1 MQKRRLAKLISLQH
15 RLRQRR
21 LLRGLLRRFTDVL
34 PQIITLQRWWSAIR
48 QRRLYL
54 ALREATRK
62 SWKEEMLRQRRANMQ
77 AQPLPLQPPSRTL
90 PLLTT
95 PASPRQSNKAI
106 GQLLQLGHYR
116 LPKLRRFWFP
126 YELLV
131 HDPGTDYLFLVEVF
145 QDPLKRAIVNTLWQA
160 HLALSLP

>member
-1 MQKRRLAKLISLQH
+1 LQKRRLAKLISLQH

-62 SWKEEMLRQRRANMQ
+62 SWKEEMLRQRRANMP
-77 AQPLPLQPPSRTL
+77 AQP
-90 PLLTT
+90 
-95 PASPRQSNKAI
+95 
-106 GQLLQLGHYR
+106 
-116 LPKLRRFWFP
+116 
-126 YELLV
+126 
-131 HDPGTDYLFLVEVF
+131 
-145 QDPLKRAIVNTLWQA
+145 
-160 HLALSLP
+160 